1 MIRMCQ
7 DSYYINTVPNVI
19 ENVWN
24 YLNALNPNKFRGP
37 DDCHPHVLCE
47 AKDGVVTPLFLI
59 FKSSLEHGKL
69 PTSWKDASAT
79 ALCKSGDK
87 CLPSN
92 HRSVSLTSVIYKVLE
107 R

>member
-37 DDCHPHVLCE
+37 DDYHPHVLCE
-47 AKDGVVTPLFLI
+47 AKDGHCYSFI
-59 FKSSLEHGKL
+59 F
-69 PTSWKDASAT
+69 
-79 ALCKSGDK
+79 
-87 CLPSN
+87 N
-92 HRSVSLTSVIYKVLE
+92 I
-107 R
+107 